1 MTELV
6 SKRNK
11 YRREMTATWWKKWD
25 FYKFYMLRE
34 ATAFAAVWFCL
45 VLLYGII
52 TLGSENGFTTNFVP
66 FLQNPI
72 VVILN
77 LVSIAAS
84 ILHSVT
90 FFHMSGEVMSGT
102 LGVKSEL
109 IRKGFYVVFA
119 VVSVVL
125 LILAFM

>member
-11 YRREMTATWWKKWD
+11 YQREMTATWWKSWN

-34 ATAFAAVWFCL
+34 ATAVATVWFCL

-52 TLGSENGFTTNFVP
+52 TLCSENGFRENFIP
-66 FLQNPI
+66 FLQNPV

-77 LVSIAAS
+77 LISLGAL
-84 ILHSVT
+84 ILHTVT
-90 FFHMSGEVMSGT
+90 FFQMSGEVMSGT
-102 LGVKSEL
+102 LGVKPEL
-109 IRKGFYVVFA
+109 IRKGFYVLLAVTSIILLVLVF
-119 VVSVVL
+119 
-125 LILAFM
+125 I

>member
-1 MTELV
+1 MTELA

-11 YRREMTATWWKKWD
+11 YHREMTATWWKKWN
-25 FYKFYMLRE
+25 FYQFYMLRE
-34 ATAFAAVWFCL
+34 ATAFSAVWFCL

-52 TLGSENGFTTNFVP
+52 SLGSENGFVENFIP

-72 VVILN
+72 VIILN
-77 LVSIAAS
+77 LISVAAS

-109 IRKGFYVVFA
+109 IRKGFYVIFA

-125 LILAFM
+125 LILAFI